1 MSHEFQA
8 IHVHFHK
15 IPGCWSTEQASKLV
29 GEPDVPLTAIF
40 CQISTQHI
48 TAQHR
53 YFSVESRGS
62 SCYTGPIPTRSAW
75 SPSTA
80 SISEWRERAA
90 CTARG
95 STSRTSLARVPVA
108 FCGSNWVNRAAV
120 GCWLRVVLRINT
132 VHGRSWI
139 VREGIPQMRI
149 AFAHV
154 LAQSLRAG

>member
-1 MSHEFQA
+1 MIWHESWVSSEPCSFSQDTWLDVEVQNRRVSWLGSLMFLWLSFSA
-8 IHVHFHK
+8 KYLH
-15 IPGCWSTEQASKLV
+15 STS
-29 GEPDVPLTAIF
+29 
-40 CQISTQHI
+40 QH
-48 TAQHR
+48 HCC
-53 YFSVESRGS
+53 SVESRGS
-62 SCYTGPIPTRSAW
+62 SCYTGPIPTRSTW

-90 CTARG
+90 FTARG

-108 FCGSNWVNRAAV
+108 ICGSNWVNRAA
-120 GCWLRVVLRINT
+120 VVLRINT